1 MFFFGV
7 RQVVSQN
14 QTLNIQPEP
23 DSQKLKSETNKLA
36 ASGLEK
42 RHRLK
47 IKRQVFWKT
56 SLKKATFLKQAYS
69 DRIDVCVWV

>member
-1 MFFFGV
+1 MEALFFLEKKSIQVGHPSNLLMFFFGV

-47 IKRQVFWKT
+47 IKRQV
-56 SLKKATFLKQAYS
+56 QG
-69 DRIDVCVWV
+69 V